1 MIRSSKRWG
10 MFTPPNHHQC
20 WIRLCTWIWCQ
31 HRQGRAPHAILHWF
45 LTRGQV
51 HTWVWIWLRKKGTGL
66 HIHVE
71 EVSEKGTGPHTISNT
86 AQKRGQVCTW
96 CWAGIRKG
104 DRSTH
109 DLPEVQ
115 PGLWGDEWLSLC
127 WAVAGTK
134 SSEGKKDRAAFGAT
148 RDVWYFIGALQCGEP
163 NIRRGFTLCWA
174 HVIAVSINVVS
185 RGRKTSGTNSLECIA
200 LAVWCCQA
208 MLPCWHLSTM
218 NSSSE
223 KS

>member
-31 HRQGRAPHAILHWF
+31 HRQGRGPHAILHWF

-71 EVSEKGTGPHTISNT
+71 EVSEKGTGPHKISNK
-86 AQKRGQVCTW
+86 AQ
-96 CWAGIRKG
+96 KG
-104 DRSTH
+104 DRSAH
-109 DLPEVQ
+109 DAEQASEKGTGPHMIFLKSSQACEVTSDCHSV
-115 PGLWGDEWLSLC
+115 GLLL
-127 WAVAGTK
+127 AP
-134 SSEGKKDRAAFGAT
+134 SEGKKDRAAFGAT

-185 RGRKTSGTNSLECIA
+185 RGLKTSGTNSLACIT

-208 MLPCWHLSTM
+208 QGSCGYRYRFV
-218 NSSSE
+218 
-223 KS
+223 